1 MKTIV
6 KLTIAFLAVIFVV
19 LLVVNYFKSQP
30 DLMAFFDDIYTN
42 AEGIEDVL
50 ENTLGGMKAVIEYIG
65 SEISSFFAR

>member
-6 KLTIAFLAVIFVV
+6 KITIAFLAVIFVV

-42 AEGIEDVL
+42 AESIEDVL